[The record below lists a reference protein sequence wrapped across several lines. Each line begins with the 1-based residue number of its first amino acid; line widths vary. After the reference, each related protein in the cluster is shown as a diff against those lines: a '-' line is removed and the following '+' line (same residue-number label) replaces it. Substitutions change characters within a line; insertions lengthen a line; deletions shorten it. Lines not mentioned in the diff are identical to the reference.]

1 MKTTVYSVVAALI
14 FVSCSTTT
22 RENPNRQQPTDEK
35 MQETMESNFVGNKAY
50 DSAFLAKDVCRIL
63 SKEDISLVF
72 GIDRGGV
79 ETESQP
85 EACLYTF
92 ELNTG
97 EKARYRIVVLD
108 IERDGAEEI
117 LKGFKKETKEG
128 EEFVGIS
135 WNESTHDGN
144 WLVKRK
150 MRNTVDIYNPAYTS
164 VISTKLTIDPFIEDE
179 QFRNLLAELQEKLGE
194 RILEKN
200 KN

>member
-14 FVSCSTTT
+14 FVSCSSTTS
-22 RENPNRQQPTDEK
+22 ENSNRQQPAKEK
-35 MQETMESNFVGNKAY
+35 TQEALQSKFVGNKGY
-50 DSAFLAKDVCRIL
+50 DSAFLAKEICRIL
-63 SKEDISLVF
+63 SKEDVSTVF
-72 GIDRGGV
+72 GIAAGDV

-97 EKARYRIVVLD
+97 EKAKYRIVLLD

-117 LKGFKKETKEG
+117 LQGFEKETKEG

-135 WNESTHDGN
+135 WNASKHEGN

-150 MRNTVDIYNPAYTS
+150 MRKTVDIYNPAYA
-164 VISTKLTIDPFIEDE
+164 VAISTNLTTDPFIEDE
-179 QFRNLLAELQEKLGE
+179 QFRNLLVELQEKLAE